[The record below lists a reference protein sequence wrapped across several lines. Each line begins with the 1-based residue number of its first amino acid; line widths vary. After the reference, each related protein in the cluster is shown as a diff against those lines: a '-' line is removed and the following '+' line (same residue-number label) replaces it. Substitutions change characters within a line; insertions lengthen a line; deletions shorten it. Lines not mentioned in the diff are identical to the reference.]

1 MILADS
7 VSTNEDYA
15 KRAVELGHTVLS
27 SCEHGTAGNWHECFE
42 LAQKYGLRWRYVAEA
57 YFVKDRL
64 AEDEGGKRDRKNCHL
79 ILAARTAKGI
89 GDLNEVLSEANISGY
104 YFRPRVDMELLLRLD
119 PRDVFVTTACVGGVW
134 AYDCVSDKET
144 KEWHYE
150 WHDADALVR
159 QLHAHFGDS
168 FMLEVQP
175 HHTEKQKA
183 VNRHILE
190 LYRSEGISLI
200 AGMDSHYIY
209 PEEAELR
216 AMRLE
221 ANHITYEDEEGWFMD
236 YPSDEEAYQR
246 FADQGVLSPAQIRE
260 ALDNTGVFLTFED
273 VDLDKGKKLP
283 TLYPELTQEERNEK
297 YRQLV
302 ASKWEEY
309 KKSVPPERWPEYEA
323 GIQYE
328 VDTITSTNTSDYFL
342 LDYEWIRR
350 AKELGGVLTRTGRGS
365 GPSYFTNTL
374 LGFSSI
380 DRFALPITM
389 YPDRFIS
396 ADRLKA
402 GSLPDIDMNVA
413 DQEIFGQAM
422 ADVMGEW
429 RSAPMVAFGTL
440 KRASAWKMYCRAN
453 NVPFEIAN
461 TLSDRLKEYEADYKH
476 ADEDERDDIDVHDYV
491 PKEYW
496 DYLDQS
502 EKYLGMI
509 DSISPHPCAY
519 LICQHDIRRE
529 IGIFRLNAKSGKK
542 KTVYA
547 AFIDGATADGF
558 GYLKN
563 DNLKVDVVKVNADIY
578 GRIGMDQPSVPELL
592 DMTRNDA
599 ATWDMYAKGYT
610 LGLNQA
616 EKPKSTEKVMRY
628 KPRNISELS
637 AFVAGIRPAFQS
649 MLDKLLGRERFS
661 YNIPA
666 LDKLLQTKEL
676 PQSFI
681 LYQEQMMKVLQYA
694 GFTAPESYAAIKA
707 IAKKHPEKVLPLK
720 EKFLDEFAAR
730 LIMEENIAPDKAEET
745 SDKVWTIISDAC
757 GYGFNSCVV
766 GSTKIMRSSS
776 NGSRGFSPTIE
787 EMYRIRNDLGFAS
800 VTGHMPLHKKYRRCG
815 YGKALSLCADN
826 RIRENQIV
834 DIRYQGKR
842 PVFRLTTASGMTV
855 TCTDN
860 HKFPIGTADHLVML
874 RDLHVGDK
882 LFALGSYEIHPN
894 TYRFTDGTVPPNY
907 PAKGQSGFQRREDGA
922 SVMFKQTRLL
932 KIANRCPCEKC
943 GRPYSDFD
951 SFELHHEDG
960 DRSNNSPDNLI
971 WLCNSCH
978 KKAHYAMGRVK
989 RFEKGIPSFEDEIV
1003 SIEPA
1008 GQEDVYDVEMAAP
1021 DHNFV
1026 LDNGLV
1032 IGNSHATAVALD
1044 SLYTAWAKAHYPYE
1058 TYVSLL
1064 SNYAEKG
1071 DKDRIAQA
1079 KVEMKKAFGIRIVPC
1094 RFRQDNRSY
1103 FIDKEN
1109 KTISD
1114 ALTSVKFISKGTA
1127 AALYD
1132 MRNTDFRSFVDL
1144 LYSMEMQSAFD
1155 TRKVDILIR
1164 MGYFEEFGSE
1174 GKLLQIFDAF
1184 YKGENRFS
1192 KAHVKA
1198 TQEKRLDALRQYEK
1212 ELPEST
1218 LPMPQQ
1224 MKFEIDHYGVPLSV
1238 FPERK
1243 GAYAVLEVDDK
1254 YSPKVKL
1261 YNVASGTVG
1270 LMKVRKPLYKKQPLS
1285 IGDVI
1290 DLLGW
1295 QKKPAYQ
1302 FKDGKPQVR
1311 PGVSDLWIQEYKVL
1325 PA

>member
-64 AEDEGGKRDRKNCHL
+64 AEDESGKRDRKNCHL

-134 AYDCVSDKET
+134 AYDCVSEKET

-190 LYRSEGISLI
+190 LYRSEGIPLI

-221 ANHITYEDEEGWFMD
+221 ANRITYEDEEGWFMD

-496 DYLDQS
+496 DYPDQS

-592 DMTRNDA
+592 EMTKQDA

-776 NGSRGFSPTIE
+776 NGSHGFSPTIE
-787 EMYRIRNDLGFAS
+787 EMYKIRNDYGFAS
-800 VTGHMPLHKKYRRCG
+800 VTGHMPLYKKYRRCG

-860 HKFPIGTADHLVML
+860 HKFPIGTSDHLVML
-874 RDLHVGDK
+874 RDLRVGDK
-882 LFALGSYEIHPN
+882 LF
-894 TYRFTDGTVPPNY
+894 
-907 PAKGQSGFQRREDGA
+907 
-922 SVMFKQTRLL
+922 
-932 KIANRCPCEKC
+932 
-943 GRPYSDFD
+943 
-951 SFELHHEDG
+951 
-960 DRSNNSPDNLI
+960 
-971 WLCNSCH
+971 
-978 KKAHYAMGRVK
+978 AMGRVK
-989 RFEKGIPSFEDEIV
+989 RFEKGIPSFEEEIV

-1064 SNYAEKG
+1064 SNYAEKS

-1114 ALTSVKFISKGTA
+1114 ALTSVKYISKGTA

-1132 MRNTDFRSFVDL
+1132 MRNTDFSSFVDL

-1325 PA
+1325 SA

>member
-1 MILADS
+1 M
-7 VSTNEDYA
+7 NEDYA

-27 SCEHGTAGNWHECFE
+27 SCEHGTAGNYREVHD
-42 LAQKYGLRWRYVAEA
+42 LAKKYGLRWRYVAEA

-64 AEDEGGKRDRKNCHL
+64 AEDEEGRRDRKNAHI
-79 ILAARTAKGI
+79 ILAAKTAKGV
-89 GDLNEVLSEANISGY
+89 GDINFALSEANISG
-104 YFRPRVDMELLLRLD
+104 PRIDMELLLSLD
-119 PRDVFVTTACVGGVW
+119 PKDVFVTTACIAGVW
-134 AYDCVSDKET
+134 SYDYSADKET
-144 KEWHYE
+144 KEWRYDWNE
-150 WHDADALVR
+150 SDRLVR
-159 QLHAHFGDS
+159 QLHTHFGDS

-175 HHTEKQKA
+175 HNTDKQKA
-183 VNRHILE
+183 VNRHILD
-190 LYRSEGISLI
+190 LYRSEGIPLI

-209 PEEAELR
+209 PEEGELR
-216 AMRLE
+216 RMRLE
-221 ANHITYEDEEGWFMD
+221 ANHIVYEDEDGWFMD
-236 YPSDEEAYQR
+236 YPSDEEAYRR
-246 FADQGVLSPAQIRE
+246 FADQGVLSPAQIQE
-260 ALDNTGVFLTFED
+260 ALDNTNVFLSFED
-273 VDLDKGKKLP
+273 VELDKGKKLP
-283 TLYPELTQEERNEK
+283 TLYPELSQEERNEK
-297 YRQLV
+297 YRRLV
-302 ASKWEEY
+302 ASKWDEY
-309 KKSVPPERWPEYEA
+309 KQHVPQDRWPEYEE
-323 GIQYE
+323 GIRYE

-350 AKELGGVLTRTGRGS
+350 AKEMGGVLTKTGRGS

-380 DRFALPITM
+380 DRFALPVTM

-402 GSLPDIDMNVA
+402 GSLPDLDMNVGNQ
-413 DQEIFGQAM
+413 DLFGEAM
-422 ADVMGEW
+422 ADVMGPW

-453 NVPFEIAN
+453 NVPFDVANEI
-461 TLSDRLKEYEADYKH
+461 SDRLKEYELDYKH
-476 ADEDERDDIDVHDYV
+476 ADDDERDSIDVHDYV
-491 PKEYW
+491 PHEYHE
-496 DYLDQS
+496 YLDQS
-502 EKYLGMI
+502 EKYLGMV

-519 LICQHDIRRE
+519 LICQNDIRRE
-529 IGIFRLNAKSGKK
+529 VGIFRINSKAGKK
-542 KTVYA
+542 KIIYA
-547 AFIDGATADGF
+547 AFIDGATADSF

-563 DNLKVDVVKVNADIY
+563 DDLAVDVVKVNADIY
-578 GRIGMDQPSVPELL
+578 RRIGMEQPSVPELL
-592 DMTRNDA
+592 EMTKGDTATRDMN
-599 ATWDMYAKGYT
+599 AKGYT
-610 LGLNQA
+610 HGLNQA

-649 MLDKLLGRERFS
+649 MLDKLLNRERFS
-661 YNIPA
+661 YRIPV

-694 GFTAPESYAAIKA
+694 GFSAPDSYAAIKA

-730 LIMEENIAPDKAEET
+730 LIMDEGISPESADDTA
-745 SDKVWTIISDAC
+745 DKVWTIISDAC

-776 NGSRGFSPTIE
+776 NGLHGFSPTIE
-787 EMYRIRNDLGFAS
+787 EMYRIRNDHGFAL
-800 VTGHMPLHKKYRRCG
+800 VTGHVALHKKYRRYG
-815 YGKALSLCADN
+815 YGKALSLCEDN

-860 HKFPIGTADHLVML
+860 HKFPVGTADHLVML

-882 LFALGSYEIHPN
+882 LFALGTYEIHQN

-907 PAKGQSGFQRREDGA
+907 PAKGQSGFQRRKDGA

-932 KIANRCPCEKC
+932 KIANRCQCEQC
-943 GRPYSDFD
+943 GCSYSVYD
-951 SFELHHEDG
+951 SFELHHKDG
-960 DRSNNSPDNLI
+960 DRTNNSPDNLI

-978 KKAHYAMGRVK
+978 KKAHYVLGRVK
-989 RFEKGIPSFEDEIV
+989 RFEKGIPSLEDEIV

-1021 DHNFV
+1021 NHNFV

-1044 SLYTAWAKAHYPYE
+1044 SLYTAWAKAHHPFE
-1058 TYVSLL
+1058 TYVALL

-1071 DKDRIAQA
+1071 DKDRIALA

-1103 FIDKEN
+1103 FVDKEN

-1114 ALTSVKFISKGTA
+1114 ALTSVKYISKGTA
-1127 AALYD
+1127 ESLYAMRGKQYDTFVDVLYD
-1132 MRNTDFRSFVDL
+1132 
-1144 LYSMEMQSAFD
+1144 MEMQSSFD
-1155 TRKVDILIR
+1155 TRKVEILIR
-1164 MGYFEEFGSE
+1164 MGYFEEFGSA
-1174 GKLLQIFDAF
+1174 GKLLSVFEAF
-1184 YKGENRFS
+1184 YHGDKRFS
-1192 KAHVKA
+1192 KMHVAA

-1212 ELPEST
+1212 ELPECEIAV
-1218 LPMPQQ
+1218 PEQ
-1224 MKFEIDHYGVPLSV
+1224 MAFEVEHYGVPLSV
-1238 FPERK
+1238 FPAVK
-1243 GAYAVLEVDDK
+1243 GAFTVLEVDDK
-1254 YSPKVKL
+1254 YSPKIKL
-1261 YNVASGTVG
+1261 YNVSSGTVG
-1270 LMKVRKPLYKKQPLS
+1270 MMKVRKPLYKKLPLAP
-1285 IGDVI
+1285 GDVI
-1290 DLLGW
+1290 DLLSW
-1295 QKKPAYQ
+1295 ERKPAYQ
-1302 FKDGKPQVR
+1302 FKDGKPQAR
-1311 PGVSDLWIQEYKVL
+1311 PGVQDLWMKDYKIL
-1325 PA
+1325 LA